1 LGSLLAGII
10 LFLTVTSSFVLG
22 ILAAYGAVA
31 GIIYLFVHQSSRV
44 VPVPAPKPQLVPAK
58 AMHAAAGQTGGD

>member
-1 LGSLLAGII
+1 LGGLLAGII

-31 GIIYLFVHQSSRV
+31 GIIYLFAHQSGRV
-44 VPVPAPKPQLVPAK
+44 SPASTQPQLVPAK
-58 AMHAAAGQTGGD
+58 AMHAAAGQTSGD

>member
-1 LGSLLAGII
+1 LAGII

-31 GIIYLFVHQSSRV
+31 GIIYLFARKSGQAA
-44 VPVPAPKPQLVPAK
+44 PAASQPLVPEK
-58 AMHAAAGQTGGD
+58 AMSATASGD

>member
-1 LGSLLAGII
+1 LGGLLAGII

-31 GIIYLFVHQSSRV
+31 GIIYLFAHQSGRV
-44 VPVPAPKPQLVPAK
+44 SPAPTQPQLVPAK
-58 AMHAAAGQTGGD
+58 AMHAAAGQASGD